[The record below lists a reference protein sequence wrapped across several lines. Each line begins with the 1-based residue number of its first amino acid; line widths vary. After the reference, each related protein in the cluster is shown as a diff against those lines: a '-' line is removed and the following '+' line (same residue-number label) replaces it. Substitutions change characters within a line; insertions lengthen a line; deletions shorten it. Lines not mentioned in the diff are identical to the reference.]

1 MKEKKF
7 ETFFFLLTKLKYFK
21 SSAANAK
28 FFFKKSQ
35 QNLDGKLLLVGKK
48 VMLVVDVDKNE
59 L

>member
-1 MKEKKF
+1 MQN
-7 ETFFFLLTKLKYFK
+7 FFL
-21 SSAANAK
+21 
-28 FFFKKSQ
+28 KKSQ